1 MPETRDFSY
10 LDEEKIID
18 SSSQRPGER
27 VIYHEMQKFN
37 LRDFLHSKGAS
48 SGAVGIITSNQM
60 IITDT
65 FVRSIY
71 FKKYGTHFETAKM
84 IYQTIYGS
92 KPYLASGNFEPNS
105 IAWQELITEDDN
117 ILIEFSDPANFS
129 SSIWLPDHCSK
140 EQIEFLEKLN
150 SEIQSIKK
158 EDQEYFRKNPIIFE
172 CMYNGSELCVLSD
185 LEDFIEALKD
195 NPRSNL
201 HKGKQGGRKWDNLLN
216 KNKFEETK

>member
-48 SGAVGIITSNQM
+48 SGAVGIITSSQL

-71 FKKYGTHFETAKM
+71 VKKYGTHFETAKM
-84 IYQTIYGS
+84 I
-92 KPYLASGNFEPNS
+92 
-105 IAWQELITEDDN
+105 
-117 ILIEFSDPANFS
+117 
-129 SSIWLPDHCSK
+129 
-140 EQIEFLEKLN
+140 
-150 SEIQSIKK
+150 
-158 EDQEYFRKNPIIFE
+158 
-172 CMYNGSELCVLSD
+172 
-185 LEDFIEALKD
+185 
-195 NPRSNL
+195 
-201 HKGKQGGRKWDNLLN
+201 
-216 KNKFEETK
+216 